1 MSNQTTIIL
10 PIELR
15 QRAGV
20 LRMNISEVCRDAVL
34 KQVLKEERERGIRRQ
49 ASTPLQSNPDDLSR
63 MELHNEIGISK

>member
-34 KQVLKEERERGIRRQ
+34 KQVLKEEREREMI
-49 ASTPLQSNPDDLSR
+49 NR
-63 MELHNEIGISK
+63 MR

>member
-49 ASTPLQSNPDDLSR
+49 ASTPLQSNQDDKSR
-63 MELHNEIGISK
+63 NGVAQ